1 MGMSE
6 AQIGEIGA
14 SRKLPKLIDV
24 VSPTDGFILARN
36 ISAGMLFGGQ
46 TEFYRIADLSQV
58 WIIAQVFENEVQY
71 FRPGTVAHVT
81 LPGQQKVF
89 RARVSNALPEVDP
102 ATRTLKLRLE
112 ADNPGFALRPDMFVH
127 VELPVQTP
135 TDLTVPSD
143 AVLDSG
149 LGQHVF
155 VDRGNGFF
163 EPRDVETG
171 WRFGDRVQIVKGLSE
186 GERVVASGA
195 FLVDSESPMRTSSL
209 LPASSSVAGKSRTA
223 VKP

>member
-1 MGMSE
+1 
-6 AQIGEIGA
+6 
-14 SRKLPKLIDV
+14 
-24 VSPTDGFILARN
+24 
-36 ISAGMLFGGQ
+36 
-46 TEFYRIADLSQV
+46 
-58 WIIAQVFENEVQY
+58 
-71 FRPGTVAHVT
+71 VAHVT

-186 GERVVASGA
+186 GERVVASGR
-195 FLVDSESPMRTSSL
+195 F
-209 LPASSSVAGKSRTA
+209 
-223 VKP
+223 